1 MRLRVVRERD
11 AVTKTKKP
19 PYKVPSMAS
28 IRRRKRNG
36 LTVASTFSGAG
47 GSCTGYE
54 MAGLEVVW
62 ANEFEPTAAITYA
75 ANHPN
80 TVLDTR
86 DIRDVKGRDILDA
99 TGLAEIDV
107 LDGSPPCQS
116 FSMAGQRHKSWGREM
131 DHADGT
137 RQRADDLFFEFGRI
151 VDELKP
157 RSFVAE
163 NVAGLVNGVAKGM
176 FKEIMAM
183 LAGCGYDVEAR
194 LLDAQWLGVPQRR
207 RRLFI
212 VGMRRDLKLTP
223 AFPDPL
229 PYRYGLV
236 EACPWIVEQGTNPRS
251 TRWAAAIDAG
261 EDPID
266 EFMVSSEEPSR
277 TLTTRARRG
286 TGHVKVT
293 GRKVHDFGPTRGEVD
308 VEDPFPT
315 VVASGA
321 SINRF
326 EIETPSLD
334 ADVRVTGRMWGKD
347 RETFE
352 GDAPFPTV
360 IASGATQN
368 RFVLERRARVQP
380 KREQN
385 VSWGERRL
393 YSLDEPAP
401 PITSEGIDGSFRSE
415 TQLVEVDD
423 RNRPVKRVVLE
434 RAARTE
440 RRSSWS
446 DKRTI
451 EGDEPA
457 PTITTDGIA
466 GSRKETWGIVD
477 VDARPSM
484 PWLERAERDH
494 GHPLWACEVTHEIG
508 EDEPSPT
515 INAAG
520 IDAVRPGQML
530 LTDGVERRQ
539 LSIDEV
545 KRICSFPD
553 DYEMSGSYAQ
563 QWQRL
568 GNSVPPVMMSHVAR
582 VVAERLLGSKKV
594 GKVRR

>member
-1 MRLRVVRERD
+1 M
-11 AVTKTKKP
+11 KSKP
-19 PYKVPSMAS
+19 PYKIPTMRQ
-28 IRRRKRNG
+28 IGRKKRNG

-54 MAGLEVVW
+54 MAGMTVVW
-62 ANEFEPTAAITYA
+62 ANEFEPTAAATYA
-75 ANHPN
+75 ANHPG

-86 DIRDVKGRDILDA
+86 DIREVKGRDILTA

-151 VDELKP
+151 CDELKP
-157 RSFVAE
+157 RAFVAE

-212 VGMRRDLKLTP
+212 VGMRRDLKMQP
-223 AFPDPL
+223 PFPDPL

-251 TRWAAAIDAG
+251 TRWAASIEDDL
-261 EDPID
+261 DPI
-266 EFMVSSEEPSR
+266 EESMISSEEPSR

-293 GRKVHDFGPTRGEVD
+293 GRKVKDFGPARHDVD
-308 VEDPFPT
+308 IEDPFPT

-326 EIETPSLD
+326 EIED

-368 RFVLERRARVQP
+368 RFVLERRARAQP
-380 KREQN
+380 KAEKN
-385 VSWGERRL
+385 ISWNERRL
-393 YSLDEPAP
+393 YDVSEPSP
-401 PITSEGIDGSFRSE
+401 PITTEGIDGSQRSE
-415 TQLVEVDD
+415 VQLVEVDAQ
-423 RNRPVKRVVLE
+423 NRPVRVVLE
-434 RAARTE
+434 RATRADVRN
-440 RRSSWS
+440 SWGES
-446 DKRTI
+446 RTI
-451 EGDEPA
+451 DGDEPA

-466 GSRKETWGIVD
+466 GSRKETWGVVD
-477 VDARPSM
+477 LDARPGAV
-484 PWLERAERDH
+484 WLERKPRDH

-539 LSIDEV
+539 LTIDEV

-553 DYEMSGSYAQ
+553 DYKMTGSYAQ

-582 VVAERLLGSKKV
+582 GLAERLLGAKKS
-594 GKVRR
+594 GKSSR